1 MEFDCSIREIPK
13 EETEEALSL
22 VWRVF
27 QEYEA
32 PDYAEQGI
40 DEFYKS
46 IHEEGY
52 LSRLCWYGAFVQE
65 KLGRG
70 YCGKERGDAYRPV
83 FCRGIISRTGDW
95 GTAVSGCPE
104 GEPF

>member
-65 KLGRG
+65 KLVGVIAVRN
-70 YCGKERGDAYRPV
+70 E
-83 FCRGIISRTGDW
+83 
-95 GTAVSGCPE
+95 GTHIA
-104 GEPF
+104 

>member
-52 LSRLCWYGAFVQE
+52 LSRLC
-65 KLGRG
+65 
-70 YCGKERGDAYRPV
+70 
-83 FCRGIISRTGDW
+83 
-95 GTAVSGCPE
+95 
-104 GEPF
+104 

>member
-22 VWRVF
+22 VWRAF

-40 DEFYKS
+40 DEFYKAS
-46 IHEEGY
+46 MKRDTCPGFAGMG
-52 LSRLCWYGAFVQE
+52 RLFRKNWPG
-65 KLGRG
+65 LLR
-70 YCGKERGDAYRPV
+70 
-83 FCRGIISRTGDW
+83 
-95 GTAVSGCPE
+95 
-104 GEPF
+104 

>member
-65 KLGRG
+65 KL
-70 YCGKERGDAYRPV
+70 A
-83 FCRGIISRTGDW
+83 GIIAVRNE
-95 GTAVSGCPE
+95 GTHIA
-104 GEPF
+104 